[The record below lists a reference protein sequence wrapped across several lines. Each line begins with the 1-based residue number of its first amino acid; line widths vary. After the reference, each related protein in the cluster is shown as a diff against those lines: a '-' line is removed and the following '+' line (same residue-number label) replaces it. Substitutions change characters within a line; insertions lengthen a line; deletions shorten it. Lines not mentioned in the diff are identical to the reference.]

1 MKARKSYPSDVSDE
15 EWSFVTPYLVLMREA
30 ALQRQHSLRELFN
43 ALRWLVRAGAPWRM
57 LPNDFSPWPAIYQ
70 QMRRWLKAGCFEAI
84 VHDLR
89 SMLRVAQGRQAQPSP
104 AQWCWMDA
112 RCNRAVKADRVQA
125 TTGISAKKAAKFIW
139 QWIPWDIYWL
149 FI

>member
-1 MKARKSYPSDVSDE
+1 MKARKSYRRDVSEE
-15 EWSFVTPYLVLMREA
+15 EWSFVGPYLVLMREA
-30 ALQRQHSLRELFN
+30 APQRQHSLSELFN
-43 ALRWLVRAGAPWRM
+43 ALRWRVGAGAPWRM
-57 LPNDFSPWPAIYQ
+57 LPNDFSPWPAVYQ
-70 QMRRWLKAGCFEAI
+70 QMRRWLKARCFEAI

-89 SMLRVAQGRQAQPSP
+89 SMLRVAQGRQAQPT
-104 AQWCWMDA
+104 QRCWMDA

-125 TTGISAKKAAKFIW
+125 TTAISAKKAAKFIG